1 LSIAAKAAEHSLRA
15 GSKCCKIFLAK
26 PKAFCSNLIRFTAAN
41 PAKSIVQPIKHTVS
55 IHMKKPNNRG
65 FTLIELLVVITIIA
79 ILASLAVP
87 AFNSVQR
94 QGNQMKGVSNCKQVV
109 VSMKQFATRY
119 NSQYPDSVQN
129 PYTGG
134 TAMNAND
141 AFRFMI
147 QEQVVTDE
155 RIFGCP
161 AGYNPDSNIGTPPNY
176 GMALGNN
183 ENHWALTQGL
193 TDTSAGNVP
202 LVYENVA
209 ALSWPPQWNAN
220 VAGQIRPG
228 RTWPGGQVI
237 IGRND
242 GGAEVVDLNGKIGMV
257 TVKQMAG
264 GMDLFTQATPGQVQQ
279 VLNAQVSGGPS
290 GGMTQPGA
298 MDPNNPLGGPLGSP
312 LGGPL
317 GSPLGGGLGAP
328 LPGQAPAGAP
338 LGAPL
343 PGAAPSPLGN

>member
-1 LSIAAKAAEHSLRA
+1 
-15 GSKCCKIFLAK
+15 
-26 PKAFCSNLIRFTAAN
+26 
-41 PAKSIVQPIKHTVS
+41 
-55 IHMKKPNNRG
+55 MKNKNNRG

-94 QGNQMKGVSNCKQVV
+94 QGNQMKGVSNCKQVI

-119 NSQYPDSVQN
+119 NSQYPDSVPN

-134 TAMNAND
+134 TAMNSND

-161 AGYNPDSNIGTPPNY
+161 AGYNPDANVGVPPNY
-176 GMALGNN
+176 GNALMNN
-183 ENHWALTQGL
+183 ENHWAMTQGL
-193 TDTSAGNVP
+193 TDTSAGNMP
-202 LVYENVA
+202 LVFENVA
-209 ALSWPPQWNAN
+209 AASWPPQWNAN
-220 VAGQIRPG
+220 AAGQVRPG
-228 RTWPGGQVI
+228 RTWPGGQII

-242 GGAEVVDLNGKIGMV
+242 GGAEVVDLNGKTGMV

-264 GMDLFTQATPGQVQQ
+264 GLDMFTQSSPGQPQN
-279 VLNAQVSGGPS
+279 VLNAMVIGGPAGGS
-290 GGMTQPGA
+290 GPSA
-298 MDPNNPLGGPLGSP
+298 NPMDPLGGQMGGPLGGPLGN
-312 LGGPL
+312 
-317 GSPLGGGLGAP
+317 PLGGGGLGQPLGQP
-328 LPGQAPAGAP
+328 LPGQAPGGAP

-343 PGAAPSPLGN
+343 PGAAPTPLGN